1 MFKQV
6 ILQNIRVFRKNTFS
20 FNKGINLIVGKNGS
34 GKTTILESLA
44 LFSFGRFQSI
54 QRDQMAIRSGKKV
67 ARVEAQIIQNDFVH
81 TVELGLTPSNKIM
94 KIDDKKFPASQMVGI
109 QRSVLFNPETIDL
122 VSGPPQIRRREL
134 DLTIAQKYPAHIK
147 ILLEYRRVLRQRN
160 ELLKRIAM
168 DFAQINELDF
178 WDKQLAERA
187 LSIVKKRRSFIKKS
201 NQLIDSIYKRL
212 LGRDLPLSLSYIE
225 STDYNSFL
233 DSLRKKRGYDI
244 KTGLTSLGPHRDDFC
259 FETDRFRLEE
269 GASRG
274 EQRLAAFAFK
284 LVERDY
290 LTDGN
295 RLPVL
300 LMDDVFSELDSD
312 RREMVTEVLD
322 GGLATA
328 LGTGGTGQIIV
339 TATDEKVVPSIIR
352 EKGKTIT
359 L

>member
-1 MFKQV
+1 MELNKLKLFSK
-6 ILQNIRVFRKNTFS
+6 ISLQNIRVFKNNTFE
-20 FNKGINLIVGKNGS
+20 FNKGISLIVGKNGS

-54 QRDQMAIRSGKKV
+54 QRDQMAICSGKKV
-67 ARVEAQIIQNDFVH
+67 ARIEVQIIQNSFTH
-81 TVELGLTPSNKIM
+81 TVGLGLTPTNKVM
-94 KIDDKKFPASQMVGI
+94 KIDGKRFSASQMVGT

-134 DLTIAQKYPAHIK
+134 DLTIAQKHPTHIK
-147 ILLEYRRVLRQRN
+147 ILLEYRQVLRQRN

-187 LSIVKKRRSFIKKS
+187 LSIVKERHSFIKKS
-201 NQLIDSIYKRL
+201 NQLIGSIYKRL
-212 LGRDLPLSLSYIE
+212 LGRDLPLSLSYME
-225 STDYNSFL
+225 STDYNNFL

-284 LVERDY
+284 LLERDY
-290 LTDGN
+290 LTEGD

-300 LMDDVFSELDSD
+300 LMDDIFSELDDD
-312 RREMVTEVLD
+312 RKNTIVEILD
-322 GGLATA
+322 GG
-328 LGTGGTGQIIV
+328 QIII
-339 TATDEKVVPSIIR
+339 TATDESVLPDTMRK
-352 EKGKTIT
+352 KGKLIE

>member
-1 MFKQV
+1 MELNKLKLFSK
-6 ILQNIRVFRKNTFS
+6 ISLQNIRVFKNNTFE

-67 ARVEAQIIQNDFVH
+67 ARIEAQIIQNSFTN
-81 TVELGLTPSNKIM
+81 TVELGLTPTNKVM
-94 KIDDKKFPASQMVGI
+94 KIDGKRFSASQMVGT

-134 DLTIAQKYPAHIK
+134 DLTIAQKHPTHIK
-147 ILLEYRRVLRQRN
+147 ILLEYRQVLRQRN

-187 LSIVKKRRSFIKKS
+187 LSIVKERHSFIKKS

-212 LGRDLPLSLSYIE
+212 LGRDLPLSLSYME
-225 STDYNSFL
+225 STDYNNFL

-284 LVERDY
+284 LLERDY
-290 LTDGN
+290 LTEGD

-300 LMDDVFSELDSD
+300 LTDDIFSELDDD
-312 RREMVTEVLD
+312 RKNTIVGIL
-322 GGLATA
+322 GG
-328 LGTGGTGQIIV
+328 GQIII
-339 TATDEKVVPSIIR
+339 TATDESVLPDTMRK
-352 EKGKTIT
+352 KGKLIE